1 MANIDFSI
9 LDNYKVKEKN
19 ESVDFSVLDKNESS
33 KSNKPTTNNNLSNLE
48 VAGDVAASTTAGAF
62 SGASY
67 LLDMPQLIGDGIRIA
82 TDKGLELT
90 GNLIFGDKAGT
101 NFINRTKELREKTGM
116 GSTRIEPGK
125 AIRENIIKPIY
136 KPKTK
141 QGEYGFTAGEFAAP
155 GGIVTK
161 GSNRLRALFASTGAV
176 SGLTAQAAEDLSG
189 SEAIGTGT
197 GIGLNV
203 ALDLL
208 ALRKGNLAGLAQDL
222 LPEQKIIEKIRSTQ
236 KAGKEGGLPLTVG
249 ESSGASNLIAAEANI
264 ATQKINAK
272 AVDAYY
278 ESRPKSIINFIKKF
292 GKDVGLIKSTFTGK
306 MSSSTL
312 ASSLKKSANLL
323 QSNRQRLWEN
333 SGGLKFRDSYFD
345 SQQVD
350 NLAITLEDILN
361 KSKIPEVNQN
371 LFSFVERIKASG
383 GKGSN
388 LHNVYK
394 DINDLNFTLK
404 GKFEKTGADIDL
416 IKQTQIIKDDLTK
429 IFSANTDFA
438 KANKTYQTFTKSYFE
453 PLEKFKIFKRITA
466 SRWETNMDTVGKVY
480 KLLGSD
486 AINKSD
492 IAKIAKSF
500 EATGDK
506 KAWNKIVSSYFDQN
520 FLKAQASNNDL
531 SKGINFSKG
540 LVGSPRQKDNVT
552 EMLFQVAKQQG
563 YKGSRSDIGNAVNK
577 FSDVLKSSGSYVK
590 SGSPTAIRQQFAK
603 DLGKNPISTATGGIP
618 ILSTIDDFF
627 FSRTYSQNS
636 KALSEALMSP
646 NGIDELINLA
656 KNWKDKN
663 ASIIYTRNIIL
674 TAKTIEEMNQDID

>member
-90 GNLIFGDKAGT
+90 GNFIFGDKAGT

-278 ESRPKSIINFIKKF
+278 ESRPKNIISFIKKF

-306 MSSSTL
+306 MSDSTL
-312 ASSLKKSANLL
+312 ASSLKKSANFL

-371 LFSFVERIKASG
+371 LFSFVERIKAS
-383 GKGSN
+383 
-388 LHNVYK
+388 
-394 DINDLNFTLK
+394 

>member
-292 GKDVGLIKSTFTGK
+292 GKDVGLIKSTFTG
-306 MSSSTL
+306 
-312 ASSLKKSANLL
+312 
-323 QSNRQRLWEN
+323 QRLWEN

-438 KANKTYQTFTKSYFE
+438 KANKKYETFTKSYFE

-590 SGSPTAIRQQFAK
+590 SGSPTAIRQQMTE
-603 DLGKNPISTATGGIP
+603 DLGKNVVSTATGGIP
-618 ILSTIDDFF
+618 ILSTIDNFF
-627 FSRTYSQNS
+627 ASRTYSQNS

-674 TAKTIEEMNQDID
+674 TAKAIEEMNQDID